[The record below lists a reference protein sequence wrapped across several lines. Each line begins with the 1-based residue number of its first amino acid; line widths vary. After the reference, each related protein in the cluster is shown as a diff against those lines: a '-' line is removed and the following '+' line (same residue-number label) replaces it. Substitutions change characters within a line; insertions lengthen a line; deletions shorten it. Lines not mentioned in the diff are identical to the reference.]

1 MKRAIYVLLL
11 AGLLSPAFSVA
22 QQVTIQGVVKD
33 ATDHGPLPLVSVRLL
48 AARDSSFV
56 TGTTGDNNGV
66 FVFKPVKAG
75 SYITV
80 VSYLG
85 YKTEYRNVKAD
96 GSRSRINLGEILL
109 GSGDVMLQEAV
120 ILGKAPEVVVKED
133 TVEFNAESYKTQ
145 PSAVVED
152 LLKKL
157 PGVEVDENGKITA
170 NGKEDSA
177 RWERFF
183 LR

>member
-66 FVFKPVKAG
+66 FVIKPVKAD

-80 VSYLG
+80 ISY
-85 YKTEYRNVKAD
+85 
-96 GSRSRINLGEILL
+96 
-109 GSGDVMLQEAV
+109 
-120 ILGKAPEVVVKED
+120 
-133 TVEFNAESYKTQ
+133 
-145 PSAVVED
+145 
-152 LLKKL
+152 
-157 PGVEVDENGKITA
+157 
-170 NGKEDSA
+170 
-177 RWERFF
+177 
-183 LR
+183 